1 MIKADEEISG
11 GKDMSFW
18 QIIMEVN
25 MRGYPERRIIIF
37 PQELKESAAS
47 NSAWKSKPN
56 VLRNSFKGR
65 IILQSLFLA
74 LTVSIF
80 VAFFNIRHLDTARG
94 LTAFSPHLRKQK
106 IR

>member
-11 GKDMSFW
+11 RKGMSFW

-47 NSAWKSKPN
+47 NPAWKSKAE
-56 VLRNSFKGR
+56 RFKE
-65 IILQSLFLA
+65 LF
-74 LTVSIF
+74 
-80 VAFFNIRHLDTARG
+80 
-94 LTAFSPHLRKQK
+94 
-106 IR
+106 

>member
-11 GKDMSFW
+11 GKGMSFW

-47 NSAWKSKPN
+47 NSAWKSKTE
-56 VLRNSFKGR
+56 RFKE
-65 IILQSLFLA
+65 LF
-74 LTVSIF
+74 
-80 VAFFNIRHLDTARG
+80 
-94 LTAFSPHLRKQK
+94 
-106 IR
+106 